1 MIAITRD
8 VSPSLARCE
17 LSFVQRSAIDI
28 ERAVAQHTHYCRTLR
43 MLGCDVIALPALEDM
58 PDAVFVED
66 VAVVLDEVAVMT
78 HPGAVSR
85 RQEGESVAAA
95 LRAFRTFRTV
105 RTIDGDATIDGGDVL
120 RVDRTLFVGQGAR
133 TNAAGI
139 ARLREIAEPLGYR
152 VQGVPTHGCLHLKS
166 AATLVADGTLL
177 VQPAWV
183 DVAVFGGLRQVIV
196 DPEEEHAANALRV
209 GAGVVHPACFPRT
222 RQRLQDAGIDVVAVD
237 LSELQKAEGATTCC
251 SIVFARD
258 ASGSVQ

>member
-8 VSPSLARCE
+8 VSPSIARCE
-17 LSFVQRSAIDI
+17 LSFVQRSAIDF
-28 ERAVAQHTHYCRTLR
+28 ERAVAQHTHYCRALR
-43 MLGCDVIALPALEDM
+43 MLGCDVITLPALEEM

-66 VAVVLDEVAVMT
+66 VAVVLDEIAVMT
-78 HPGAVSR
+78 HPGAASR
-85 RQEGESVAAA
+85 RQEGESVAAE
-95 LRAFRTFRTV
+95 LRAFRTI

-139 ARLREIAEPLGYR
+139 ARLREIAGPLGYR

-177 VQPAWV
+177 VQPEWV
-183 DVAVFGGLRQVIV
+183 DVTVFDGLRQVTV

-209 GAGVVHPACFPRT
+209 GASVVHPACFPRT
-222 RQRLQDAGIDVVAVD
+222 RQRLQDAGVDVVAVD

-251 SIVFARD
+251 SIVFART
-258 ASGSVQ
+258 ASEAAQ